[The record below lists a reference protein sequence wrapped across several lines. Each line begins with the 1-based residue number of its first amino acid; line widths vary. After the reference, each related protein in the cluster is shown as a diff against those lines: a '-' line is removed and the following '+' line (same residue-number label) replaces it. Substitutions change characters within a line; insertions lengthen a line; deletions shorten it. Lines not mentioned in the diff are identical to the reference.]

1 MGKYVL
7 VYKGGSGMPE
17 SEEEQQRLMAAWTG
31 WLEGLGSAVVDRG
44 NPFADSASVDSDGSV
59 GNGGGASLTGY
70 SIITAGGLDA
80 ATGSAKSCPILAS
93 GGSVEVYE
101 ALEM

>member
-1 MGKYVL
+1 MGKYVF
-7 VYKGGSGMPE
+7 VYKGGSGVPE
-17 SEEEQQRLMAAWTG
+17 TEEEQQRVMAAWG
-31 WLEGLGSAVVDRG
+31 AWFEGLGSAVADMG
-44 NPFADSASVDSDGSV
+44 NPFAGSASVSPDGSV
-59 GNGGGASLTGY
+59 GNGGGAGLTGY

-101 ALEM
+101 AVEM